1 MFQILLPIF
10 SLKKVVQ
17 DLEKLVKQLFIV
29 QLKICWRNF
38 LRIIY
43 LMRQAHLSSFH
54 TILSPKFSQDPNF
67 SLHLCT
73 FPFIFHISLNSFFWA
88 SVFQVKARLIKMGQL
103 NSMNIF
109 LRQEIDRM
117 QKVITVVRN
126 SLNDLKLA
134 IEGTI
139 IMSEASINTF
149 TMNGLFYLSYY
160 LDGSRSY
167 VIYFTPSEFERCT
180 G

>member
-1 MFQILLPIF
+1 
-10 SLKKVVQ
+10 
-17 DLEKLVKQLFIV
+17 
-29 QLKICWRNF
+29 
-38 LRIIY
+38 
-43 LMRQAHLSSFH
+43 
-54 TILSPKFSQDPNF
+54 
-67 SLHLCT
+67 
-73 FPFIFHISLNSFFWA
+73 
-88 SVFQVKARLIKMGQL
+88 MGQL

-160 LDGSRSY
+160 LDGSRY